1 MENKK
6 NEEFVLGSGAV
17 YENSAMYDF
26 HKKAMNIPIHF
37 ESKKITEEEILEH
50 ELECIEYGQKHI
62 KEFLDK
68 IKLLNLEA
76 VFGDIDNE
84 QKSEIISNFYSFM
97 VELREEWS

>member
-17 YENSAMYDF
+17 YENSAVYDLI
-26 HKKAMNIPIHF
+26 KMGMNMPIHF
-37 ESKKITEEEILEH
+37 ESKKLTEEEILKH
-50 ELECIEYGQKHI
+50 ELECIQYGQKHI

-68 IKLLNLEA
+68 INLLNLDA

-84 QKSEIISNFYSFM
+84 QKSEIVSNFYSFM
-97 VELREEWS
+97 DELREEWG